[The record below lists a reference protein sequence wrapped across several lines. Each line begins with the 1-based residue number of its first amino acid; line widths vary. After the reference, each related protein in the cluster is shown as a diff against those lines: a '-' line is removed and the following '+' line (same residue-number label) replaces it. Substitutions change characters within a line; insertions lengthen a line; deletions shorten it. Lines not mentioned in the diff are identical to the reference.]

1 MTVFAAPSDRFL
13 RENLCTNAMKRK
25 ISTITDF
32 RYQIKVRYTEK
43 VVNFCANSSMSTAEN
58 AR

>member
-1 MTVFAAPSDRFL
+1 
-13 RENLCTNAMKRK
+13 MKRK

-32 RYQIKVRYTEK
+32 RYQIKVRHTEK
-43 VVNFCANSSMSTAEN
+43 VVNFFANLSMLTAEN